1 MERRLERRTL
11 LPAGRGKRVVVV
23 VWRPS
28 RRFVYGVVVSIIALV
43 LLTMLEVIHMLLLGS
58 VNELILNA
66 MVALAGGIMGTL
78 IGFAS
83 R

>member
-28 RRFVYGVVVSIIALV
+28 RRFVYGVVISIVALV
-43 LLTMLEVIHMLLLGS
+43 LLTMLEVIHMLLFGS

>member
-1 MERRLERRTL
+1 VERRLERRTL

-28 RRFVYGVVVSIIALV
+28 RRFVYGVVISIVALV
-43 LLTMLEVIHMLLLGS
+43 LLTMLEVIHMLLFGS

>member
-1 MERRLERRTL
+1 VERRLERRTL

-28 RRFVYGVVVSIIALV
+28 RRFVYGVVVSIVALV

>member
-28 RRFVYGVVVSIIALV
+28 RRFVYGVVVSIVALV